1 MVGCL
6 MLHGRSNNQ
15 LETFNIG
22 LLDTEPGLNGLDGPP
37 INLQGSGRHANEW
50 WWKKHTQQQPFT
62 RRIFYF
68 SFHRSPIKAPLT
80 GQPDDTTTRNST
92 NLQGFILFFG
102 EVMVKIRFW
111 SPLSQSAATRAS
123 MTALYATINPQ
134 MVLKLTVG
142 PPWVP
147 YRTLVPSV
155 ALLQKVVGS
164 SYYWWFNGG
173 LQGGLILWIRVSRQC
188 LHDKSANGQ
197 LNSE

>member
-1 MVGCL
+1 MALTALPSIYRVQDG
-6 MLHGRSNNQ
+6 MPTNGGGKSTHNNNHS
-15 LETFNIG
+15 LGGF
-22 LLDTEPGLNGLDGPP
+22 
-37 INLQGSGRHANEW
+37 
-50 WWKKHTQQQPFT
+50 
-62 RRIFYF
+62 FYF

-80 GQPDDTTTRNST
+80 GQPDGTTTRNST

-197 LNSE
+197 LNSV